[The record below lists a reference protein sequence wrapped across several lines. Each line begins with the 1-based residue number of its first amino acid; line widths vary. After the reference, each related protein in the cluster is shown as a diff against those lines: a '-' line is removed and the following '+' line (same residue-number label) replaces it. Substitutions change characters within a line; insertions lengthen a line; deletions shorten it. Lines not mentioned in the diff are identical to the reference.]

1 MAGFSQNVDKRVI
14 NKIHEPVGE
23 RVQNVREMARH
34 VHIYVKNDL
43 FHGSSIPP
51 YANRRFNPSFKDV
64 RNHMNK
70 AAVKHKFS
78 KLDQAN
84 LDLKVQK
91 WKQQQPND
99 NFFFR
104 GYREKLADDEEVI
117 DMECEGLILKFYK

>member
-1 MAGFSQNVDKRVI
+1 MNLLVKEFKTY
-14 NKIHEPVGE
+14 
-23 RVQNVREMARH
+23 VRWLDTSIY
-34 VHIYVKNDL
+34 IYVKNDL
-43 FHGSSIPP
+43 FRGSSIPP
-51 YANRRFNPSFKDV
+51 SANRRFNPSFKDV
-64 RNHMNK
+64 RNHMYE

-84 LDLKVQK
+84 LDLKIQE

-104 GYREKLADDEEVI
+104 DYREKLADDEEVI

>member
-1 MAGFSQNVDKRVI
+1 MLIERVT
-14 NKIHEPVGE
+14 NKIYQLVGE
-23 RVQNVREMARH
+23 GVQNVREMARH
-34 VHIYVKNDL
+34 IRIYVKNEL

-51 YANRRFNPSFKDV
+51 STNRRFDPTLKDV
-64 RNHMNK
+64 TNHMYK

-84 LDLKVQK
+84 LELKVQE

-104 GYREKLADDEEVI
+104 DYGEKPADDEEAI
-117 DMECEGLILKFYK
+117 DMECEEIKV

>member
-1 MAGFSQNVDKRVI
+1 MAGFSQNVDERVT
-14 NKIHEPVGE
+14 NKIYQLVGE
-23 RVQNVREMARH
+23 GVQNVREMARH
-34 VHIYVKNDL
+34 IRIYVKNEL

-51 YANRRFNPSFKDV
+51 STNRRFDPTLKDV
-64 RNHMNK
+64 RNHMYK

-84 LDLKVQK
+84 LELKVQE

-104 GYREKLADDEEVI
+104 DYGEKPADDEETI
-117 DMECEGLILKFYK
+117 DMECEEIKV